1 MKAALPRRPLRI
13 ERHCSGPRRT
23 RFIWQDE
30 GEGED
35 EDVVEARKREMI
47 ASGAARPTDR
57 FITARWCAPDEGKG

>member
-1 MKAALPRRPLRI
+1 MKAALPRRLLRI

-35 EDVVEARKREMI
+35 VVEARKRDMI
-47 ASGAARPTDR
+47 ASGQARPTDR
-57 FITARWCAPDEGKG
+57 FITARWHAPDEGGG

>member
-1 MKAALPRRPLRI
+1 MKAALPRRLLRI

-35 EDVVEARKREMI
+35 VIAARKREMI
-47 ASGAARPTDR
+47 ARGVARPTDR
-57 FITARWCAPDEGKG
+57 FITIGWRAPDEGKG